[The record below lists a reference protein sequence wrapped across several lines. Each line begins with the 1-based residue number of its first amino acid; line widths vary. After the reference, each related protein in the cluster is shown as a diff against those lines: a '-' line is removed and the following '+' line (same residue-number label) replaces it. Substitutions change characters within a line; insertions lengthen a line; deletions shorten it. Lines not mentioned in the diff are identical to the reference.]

1 MSNSKKIKKIREFV
15 DKHGPEVFEDF
26 ENKRVIS
33 KRELNNRRG
42 SWMLEEV
49 FSILEEKGI

>member
-15 DKHGPEVFEDF
+15 DKHGPEIFEDF